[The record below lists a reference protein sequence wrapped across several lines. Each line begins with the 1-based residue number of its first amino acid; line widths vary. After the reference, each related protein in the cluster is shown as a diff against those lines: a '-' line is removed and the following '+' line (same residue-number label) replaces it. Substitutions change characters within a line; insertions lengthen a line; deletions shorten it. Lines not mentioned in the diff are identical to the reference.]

1 MDLKADIILVNF
13 SLIILNIDS
22 IDALCLGIVI
32 LLLLVQCY

>member
-22 IDALCLGIVI
+22 IDALCSGIVI
-32 LLLLVQCY
+32 LLLLVQ